1 MSNLDADANI
11 KLREGSFPALL
22 PRLGCGHRN
31 YQSGSIID
39 FSRWSAPGAY
49 LCLFV
54 RGALW
59 FPQSLLPRSSWICIW
74 WRDDEVFDVFEG
86 LLVVVDVVAMTCAG
100 TLVHCRGHQ
109 PRAILTLGP
118 HFSPPCPSRHFIH
131 YFIFS
136 HMDHNLQ
143 DIFILCICAFNSRIK
158 VSCADNLCAEVRW
171 FAGDSWRVRSALHC
185 TALHCCTALF
195 WSVLNMC
202 WVVVTVQHCT
212 MGIHNHTPLKW
223 SSRYLK

>member
-1 MSNLDADANI
+1 MVCTRGVSV
-11 KLREGSFPALL
+11 P
-22 PRLGCGHRN
+22 
-31 YQSGSIID
+31 
-39 FSRWSAPGAY
+39 
-49 LCLFV
+49 LCQ
-54 RGALW
+54 GALW

-86 LLVVVDVVAMTCAG
+86 LLLVVVDVVAMTCAG

-118 HFSPPCPSRHFIH
+118 HFSPPCPSRHSIH

-136 HMDHNLQ
+136 HMDHNFQ

-171 FAGDSWRVRSALHC
+171 FAGDSWRVW
-185 TALHCCTALF
+185 TALHCIAALHCSGQCSICAGLLSLCNTAL
-195 WSVLNMC
+195 WEYTITHLLNEVVDIWNSIYCIGLDWTDECSVLSLLD
-202 WVVVTVQHCT
+202 V
-212 MGIHNHTPLKW
+212 
-223 SSRYLK
+223 

>member
-54 RGALW
+54 RGL
-59 FPQSLLPRSSWICIW
+59 FDSHNPSCPVLPGFAFDR
-74 WRDDEVFDVFEG
+74 RDDEVFDVFEG

-118 HFSPPCPSRHFIH
+118 HFSPPCPSRHSIH

-136 HMDHNLQ
+136 HMDHNFQ

-158 VSCADNLCAEVRW
+158 VSCPDNLCAEVRW
-171 FAGDSWRVRSALHC
+171 FAGDS
-185 TALHCCTALF
+185 
-195 WSVLNMC
+195 
-202 WVVVTVQHCT
+202 
-212 MGIHNHTPLKW
+212 
-223 SSRYLK
+223 